1 MKNSMLILIFMAM
14 NTSCS
19 NEIDK
24 SESQKIINLEKSAI
38 EQWNNGNPS
47 GFLDIMASDVVYFDD
62 LSDLR
67 LDGFDK
73 IKQLYESIRGQIHVD
88 KYEMINPKVQSVKG
102 MALLT
107 YNLISYA
114 GKRIDKWNCTEVY
127 RLEKDGNWRII
138 HSHWS
143 FTKPHLMN
151 GSVVKDFI
159 NAINDANIE
168 KICSLMTDDH
178 IFIDSQGNKCIGKDK
193 MKQAWIGYFELF
205 PDYKIEINETFEKD
219 SLICML
225 GYASATYKNLKSGN
239 NSNHWIIPASWKAI
253 IKDNKINHWQVFA
266 DNVIVMD
273 IINKNK

>member
-1 MKNSMLILIFMAM
+1 MTM
-14 NTSCS
+14 NISCS

-38 EQWNNGNPS
+38 EQWNKGNPS

-67 LDGFDK
+67 IDGLGK

-88 KYEMINPKVQSVKG
+88 KYEMINPKVQSVKD

-114 GKRIDKWNCTEVY
+114 GKKIDKWNCTEVY

-143 FTKPHLMN
+143 FAKPNLVP

-159 NAINDANIE
+159 TAINGANIE
-168 KICSLMTDDH
+168 KIGSLMTDDH
-178 IFIDSQGNKCIGKDK
+178 IFVDSQDNKSIGKDK
-193 MKQAWIGYFELF
+193 MKQAWVGYFELF
-205 PDYKIEINETFEKD
+205 PDYKIEITETFEKD
-219 SLICML
+219 SLICII
-225 GYASATYKNLKSGN
+225 GYASATYKNLK
-239 NSNHWIIPASWKAI
+239 NSSNTNHWRIPAAWKAI
-253 IKDNKINHWQVFA
+253 IQDNKIKHWQVYA
-266 DNVIVMD
+266 DNIVVMD
-273 IINKNK
+273 IINRNK